1 MFSQNLCRRGKVH
14 NWQLFFLTSKVIH
27 PHKTSNSVFST
38 KSKKKKKYCIRDVKK
53 KKKNPLND
61 GQVNSTPKKFEWP
74 TVLKM
79 LY

>member
-38 KSKKKKKYCIRDVKK
+38 KSKKIKKKKKKKKKNCIRDVKK
-53 KKKNPLND
+53 KKK
-61 GQVNSTPKKFEWP
+61 SSE
-74 TVLKM
+74 
-79 LY
+79 

>member
-38 KSKKKKKYCIRDVKK
+38 KNKKKKKKK
-53 KKKNPLND
+53 KKKKTALEML
-61 GQVNSTPKKFEWP
+61 KKKKKSSE
-74 TVLKM
+74 
-79 LY
+79 

>member
-38 KSKKKKKYCIRDVKK
+38 KSKKKQKK
-53 KKKNPLND
+53 KKK
-61 GQVNSTPKKFEWP
+61 KKKKKK
-74 TVLKM
+74 LH
-79 LY
+79 